1 MRIVSTIN
9 CDNTQSRGGC
19 QLQDLLKANIRED
32 DSMDNEDRFIG
43 CCSNRG
49 TEIEVLEFRAKGVN
63 LDSLEVLSRSDSR
76 GLHQRGQGGPL
87 CVDEELWGP
96 ISRKETRRAQTLS
109 AC

>member
-49 TEIEVLEFRAKGVN
+49 TEIEVLEFHAKGVN
-63 LDSLEVLSRSDSR
+63 VSALIALSRSEVYTR
-76 GLHQRGQGGPL
+76 EGKGIHCVWMRNFGGRFL
-87 CVDEELWGP
+87 EKKQEEPKL
-96 ISRKETRRAQTLS
+96 
-109 AC
+109 